1 MTNLLWPGD
10 DRADDL
16 MTDAALLE
24 AMIAVEQAWLH
35 VIVAAGIAPPEA
47 ACQLTGVLT
56 AEDIAAVG
64 AAAEDTGN
72 PIVALTTELR
82 RRLPAVPA
90 QWLHRGLT
98 SQDTLDTALAVSV
111 RDVADRLRQQLAG
124 HVSKLTDV
132 VADHRSTAMT
142 ARTLTQHAVPTTFG
156 MKAATWLRAILDAAD
171 ALPALNLPAQIGGAA
186 GTMAAATELA
196 RLRGVPG
203 DPATVATDLAAGT
216 ADTLGLTAVPA
227 WHTNRSP
234 ITRAGDALV
243 ACTDAWG
250 RIAADVLT
258 LSRPEIGELSEDP
271 DGGRGGSSTMPHKHN
286 PVLSVLI
293 RRAAI
298 TAPPLAGTLHTAAAL
313 NNDERADGAWHAE
326 WETLR
331 VLARRTV
338 IAGSHCTDL
347 LDGLRINVD
356 RMRANIGTGI
366 NAEQQAI
373 ADLAEAVPS
382 PHYYGTAEPV
392 IDAAL
397 KRAHSFIA
405 GRQ

>member
-10 DRADDL
+10 DRADNL

-24 AMIAVEQAWLH
+24 AMVAVEHAWLH
-35 VIVAAGIAPPEA
+35 AIVAAGIAPPEA

-56 AEDIAAVG
+56 AGDIAAVG
-64 AAAEDTGN
+64 SAAEHTGN
-72 PIVALTTELR
+72 PVVALISELGR
-82 RRLPAVPA
+82 RVPAVPA

-98 SQDTLDTALAVSV
+98 SQDTLDTALAITV
-111 RDVADRLRQQLAG
+111 RDVASRLRQQLAG
-124 HVSKLTDV
+124 HVSALTAV
-132 VADHRSTAMT
+132 IAAHRSTAMT

-156 MKAATWLRAILDAAD
+156 VKAATWLHAVLDAAD
-171 ALPALNLPAQIGGAA
+171 PLPALDLPAQIGGAA
-186 GTMAAATELA
+186 GTMAAAAELA

-203 DPATVATDLAAGT
+203 DPATVATDLAAAT
-216 ADTLGLTAVPA
+216 ADALGLAAAPP
-227 WHTNRSP
+227 WHTNRAP

-258 LSRPEIGELSEDP
+258 LSRPEIGELSENP
-271 DGGRGGSSTMPHKHN
+271 DSGRGGSSTMPHKHN

-347 LDGLRINVD
+347 LAGLRIDVD
-356 RMRANIGTGI
+356 RMRANLGTDT

-373 ADLAEAVPS
+373 ADLVEAKPS
-382 PHYYGTAEPV
+382 AHYYGAAEP
-392 IDAAL
+392 IIGAAL
-397 KRAHSFIA
+397 KRAHSFTA
-405 GRQ
+405 GLQ